1 MDPLS
6 QFQASVELCNQR
18 AVLQE
23 EYRKYYN
30 LADLDLESLDDYK
43 ANHYNQHAPK
53 RFFLVLSFLA
63 AFFLTWPWLFNFFG
77 SLDWFPLF
85 SNGTAILILVILLA
99 LIYNLVFKRLYWAF
113 NKDVIEKFQQ
123 TMGEYF
129 NMLPEIKQ
137 LRDDANDRLKQLE
150 QFMSNEAN
158 CIIPMKYWHVANEL
172 FSLVK
177 NKRATDI
184 VSAINKYED
193 IQHQMRLEGM
203 AAQSMA
209 YNEMAMYAAE
219 QARVNSELAAQK
231 AGEAAFASKVNL
243 FYSIL
248 RDNDD

>member
-1 MDPLS
+1 MDPVS

-18 AVLQE
+18 SVIQE

-30 LADLDLESLDDYK
+30 LADLKLESLDDYK
-43 ANHYNQHAPK
+43 TRYFNEHAPK
-53 RFFLVLSFLA
+53 RFFLILSFLA
-63 AFFLTWPWLFNFFG
+63 AFFMTWPWMFNFFG

-85 SNGTAILILVILLA
+85 SNGLAILILMILVA
-99 LIYNLVFKRLYWAF
+99 LIYNLVFKRIYWAF
-113 NKDVIEKFQQ
+113 NKDVIAKFQQ
-123 TMGEYF
+123 TMDEYF
-129 NMLPEIKQ
+129 EMLPQIIQ
-137 LRDDANDRLKQLE
+137 LRDDANERLKKLE
-150 QFMSNEAN
+150 QIMSDEAN

-203 AAQSMA
+203 AAQSLA

-219 QARVNSELAAQK
+219 QARVNSEIAAQK
-231 AGEAAFASKVNL
+231 AGEAAFASKANL
-243 FYSIL
+243 FYTIL